1 MSNLTF
7 TRNQLLAELDLEI
20 SHRRSKRPVGVS
32 EGEQQARVK
41 MMQEIRGL
49 VAEALPAPAPAP
61 RQEDLFG

>member
-1 MSNLTF
+1 M
-7 TRNQLLAELDLEI
+7 AELDLEI